1 VTPTGQH
8 AAREASPWAT
18 GFAAFASVMMTML
31 GSFHAIMG
39 LVALLNDDFFVRL
52 PNYTFR
58 LDVTEWGWIH
68 VIAGAIVGWAGIS
81 LISGRVWA
89 RAVGIVG
96 AFSSAREQAGAAS
109 RARALA
115 EAVDGRYAKDG
126 EEAAHIVAELVS
138 PGDVVLVMGAG
149 DVRPVGE
156 RLLELLRTPV

>member
-8 AAREASPWAT
+8 ATREASPWAT

-89 RAVGIVG
+89 RAVGIVV
-96 AFSSAREQAGAAS
+96 AALSAIANFLWLPYSPVWSIILIGLAITVIWALTKYEPAA
-109 RARALA
+109 LQ
-115 EAVDGRYAKDG
+115 
-126 EEAAHIVAELVS
+126 
-138 PGDVVLVMGAG
+138 
-149 DVRPVGE
+149 
-156 RLLELLRTPV
+156 